1 MLTTLLLG
9 LAVVMVSAAA
19 SARLLFGPRSA
30 VTVVAVAE
38 VSSAQGTPSPA
49 PRTHQPTPR
58 RARRLQRVRVT
69 RWERARAAMG
79 LGLLTA
85 AIGAG
90 LSVLL
95 GAAVFAVGLVLQH
108 AL

>member
-9 LAVVMVSAAA
+9 LAVVGVSAVAA
-19 SARLLFGPRSA
+19 ARLLFGPRSA
-30 VTVVAVAE
+30 VTVVEMAE
-38 VSSAQGTPSPA
+38 LSSAQGTPSPMPGA
-49 PRTHQPTPR
+49 HHPGPR
-58 RARRLQRVRVT
+58 RARRLQRVRIS
-69 RWERARAAMG
+69 RWERARAALG

-95 GAAVFAVGLVLQH
+95 GAAVFAIGLVLQH

>member
-1 MLTTLLLG
+1 
-9 LAVVMVSAAA
+9 
-19 SARLLFGPRSA
+19 
-30 VTVVAVAE
+30 VVAVTD
-38 VSSAQGTPSPA
+38 VSGAQGTPSSRVTGHHPGTVPA
-49 PRTHQPTPR
+49 PR
-58 RARRLQRVRVT
+58 RARRQQRVRIT
-69 RWERARAAMG
+69 RWERGRAAVG

-95 GAAVFAVGLVLQH
+95 GALVFALGLVLQH